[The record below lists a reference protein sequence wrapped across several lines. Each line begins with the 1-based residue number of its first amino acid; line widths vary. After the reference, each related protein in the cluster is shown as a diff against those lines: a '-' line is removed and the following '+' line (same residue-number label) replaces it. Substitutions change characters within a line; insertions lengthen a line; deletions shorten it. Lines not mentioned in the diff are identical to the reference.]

1 MNQRKATKLIVHDGH
16 VGARDEKLFGD
27 DLQRFQV
34 DDLEQILI
42 IAGNIVESPPSTH
55 FQWVNDQILRQI
67 VHADIFVLRS
77 VFHENLSYC
86 ALQEHQ

>member
-1 MNQRKATKLIVHDGH
+1 MRRLSSLAASSSILLRTRTRLMNQRKATKVIVHDGY

-42 IAGNIVESPPSTH
+42 IAGNIVK
-55 FQWVNDQILRQI
+55 
-67 VHADIFVLRS
+67 
-77 VFHENLSYC
+77 
-86 ALQEHQ
+86 